1 MSPKLSAAFAL
12 LPEYLGWHV
21 LLSFSALAL
30 GVAISLPLAVA
41 ASRSARLRW
50 PVLAGASLI
59 QTIPSLALLALFY
72 PLLLALSTLSRA
84 SLGHGFSAL
93 GFLPSLLALTLY
105 SMLPILRN
113 GAAGILG
120 VDAAIREAADG
131 VGMTPRQRLFQVE
144 LPLAAPVIMAGVR
157 TAAVWTIGAAT
168 LSTPV
173 GQTSLGNYIFA
184 GLQTENWVFVLF
196 GCAASAVLALAADQL
211 LGLIEAGTARRS
223 LRLVLIGAAGLLIG
237 VAAAVAPLAGLGKAG
252 SYVVGAKN
260 FSEQYILAELM
271 ARRLEKAGAQV
282 SRKEDLGSAVAYR
295 ALAAGEID
303 AYVDYSGTLW
313 TNVLGRK
320 DNPGR
325 AEVLKQL
332 TAELKRRDGVLVLG
346 SLGFENAYA
355 LTMRPDR
362 ARALGIASI
371 ADLAR
376 AAPKLTLGSDLEF
389 LSRPEWK
396 AVESAYGLSFRAKRS
411 YQPTFMYRALMGGEA
426 DVISAF
432 SSDGRIAAD
441 HLVILSDPKGAIPPY
456 DAVVLVSPKRASDGR
471 LLAALRPLIGKISV
485 GAMQA
490 ANYSVDRDQGKASP
504 AEAAEGLERLLALSG
519 PFRRPITGERGLR
532 ALNAPGH

>member
-1 MSPKLSAAFAL
+1 MSPKLAAAFAL

-30 GVAISLPLAVA
+30 GLAISLPLAVA

-72 PLLLALSTLSRA
+72 PLLLALSALSQA
-84 SLGHGFSAL
+84 TFGHGFSAL

-120 VDAAIREAADG
+120 VEAAIKEAADG
-131 VGMTPRQRLFQVE
+131 VGMTSSQRLWQVE

-196 GCAASAVLALAADQL
+196 GCAASAVLALIADQL
-211 LGLIEAGTARRS
+211 LGLIEVGARRRS
-223 LRLVLIGAAGLLIG
+223 PRLLLIG
-237 VAAAVAPLAGLGKAG
+237 VGVLLGGVALAVAPLAVGLVGQTQT
-252 SYVVGAKN
+252 YTVGAKN
-260 FSEQYILAELM
+260 FSEQYILADLM
-271 ARRLEKAGAQV
+271 ADRLQAVGAEV

-295 ALAAGEID
+295 ALAAGELD

-313 TNVLGRK
+313 TNVLNRK

-325 AEVLKQL
+325 AEVMKQL
-332 TAELKRRDGVLVLG
+332 TTELKKRDGVTVLG

-362 ARALGIASI
+362 AAALHIASI
-371 ADLAR
+371 ADLAGQ
-376 AAPKLTLGSDLEF
+376 APKLTLGSDLEF

-396 AVESAYGLSFRAKRS
+396 AVESAYDLKFKAKRS

-456 DAVVLVSPKRASDGR
+456 DAVVLISPKRAHDKR
-471 LLAALRPLIGKISV
+471 LLDALTPLIGKIPLS
-485 GAMQA
+485 AMQA
-490 ANYSVDRDQGKASP
+490 ANLSVDRDQQKASP
-504 AEAAEGLERLLALSG
+504 AEAAKALERQILPS
-519 PFRRPITGERGLR
+519 P
-532 ALNAPGH
+532 